1 MLARLFGLVVFAG
14 ILYCGPTSAAGQP
27 APELPET
34 RIVLRISRTFI
45 RELTAKEFQRDV
57 PVEMNEGQTAVKGTA
72 HAEGVTDVQIQAN
85 DNACSFDLVV
95 NGRVSTRLTAT
106 TRAVQVRLQGN
117 APFEA
122 RRRIAFEDV
131 AFSARPVAVTTN
143 YQSNMEGI
151 CSFRPGLV
159 GAFARGVAAATVRNR
174 LGEYDQEAGAEVRQR
189 LTAAIEAENDEM
201 LTTLNKICALV
212 KEGEQLLREEQVL
225 SARNVHHYVAATEKN
240 LYISLGPPNHR
251 IAQLPRLQPSEREP
265 IELWVGIRK
274 AGKPDRFSPIIA
286 NWRFVKP
293 FILPRIAKQ
302 SPETAR
308 ILDQVQVRQVGDWHV
323 LTFAPDLL
331 KSLELTAN

>member
-1 MLARLFGLVVFAG
+1 MSARLCVVFAW
-14 ILYCGPTSAAGQP
+14 ILICVGPSAADEP
-27 APELPET
+27 APPLPET
-34 RIVLRISRTFI
+34 RVVLRISRTFI

-57 PVEMNEGQTAVKGTA
+57 PVEMDEAGTAINGTA
-72 HAEGVTDVQIQAN
+72 HADGVTDVQIQAN

-106 TRAVQVRLQGN
+106 TRAVQIRLQGS

-122 RRRIAFEDV
+122 RRRIAFDDV
-131 AFSARPVAVTTN
+131 AFSARPVQVTTS
-143 YQSNMEGI
+143 YQSSVEGI
-151 CSFRPGLV
+151 CSFRPGLI
-159 GAFARGVAAATVRNR
+159 GAFARGIASAKVRND
-174 LGEYDQEAGAEVRQR
+174 LGEYDMEAGAEVRKR
-189 LTAAIEAENDEM
+189 LTAAIQSENDEM
-201 LTTLNKICALV
+201 LTTLNKIGALV
-212 KEGEQLLREEQVL
+212 KQGEQLLRDEKLL
-225 SARNVHHYVAATEKN
+225 SSRTVQHYVAATEKN

-251 IAQLPRLQPSEREP
+251 IARLPRLLPSEREP

-293 FILPRIAKQ
+293 FMLPRIAKQ
-302 SPETAR
+302 SPETAK